1 MGRGLKY
8 IFKRLIGFPMPVL
21 ILEAV
26 AAVWVAILPFAMH
39 VEFGHE
45 EYMMPKLFLFICC
58 SFITSLGVTCGCRD
72 LVMNKLVRSMPI
84 AKELY
89 TRSVPAFILILSIGS
104 AAVLMSVYFLFLE
117 FKGARQAEF
126 SDTLIAGATVF
137 FPMLLFTPLGVRVA
151 GGGLIGLFS
160 CFAPIITVMILCGRE
175 TRMYG
180 FDLPIRIAAWIFGGV
195 IVVGAVWV
203 FTVSEIIY
211 RESNPETTKRSSLP

>member
-8 IFKRLIGFPMPVL
+8 IFKRLISFPAPVL

-26 AAVWVAILPFAMH
+26 AAVWVAILPFSMH
-39 VEFGHE
+39 VEFGHDG
-45 EYMMPKLFLFICC
+45 YMMPKLFLFICC
-58 SFITSLGVTCGCRD
+58 SFITSLGVTCACRD
-72 LVMNKLVRSMPI
+72 LAMNKLVRSMPI

-104 AAVLMSVYFLFLE
+104 AAVLVSIYFLFLE

-126 SDTLIAGATVF
+126 ADTLIAGAAIF
-137 FPMLLFTPLGVRVA
+137 FPMLIFTPFGVRVA

-175 TRMYG
+175 TQMYG
-180 FDLPIRIAAWIFGGV
+180 FELPIRLAAWIFGGV
-195 IVVGAVWV
+195 IVIGAVWV
-203 FTVSEIIY
+203 FAVSAIIY
-211 RESNPETTKRSSLP
+211 RESDPEITKRSSLQ